1 MDFERWK
8 QVDNLLQSVLERQPE
23 ERDAFLQEACASDKT
38 LEREV
43 RSLLALERQAGSF
56 LQTPV
61 MEGVPTQTSGSLA
74 GETLSHYRVIERLG
88 DGGMGTVWKASDT
101 RLNRYVALKVL
112 HAAKIAD
119 PERKHRFVQEAP

>member
-8 QVDNLLQSVLERQPE
+8 QVDNLLQSVLEHQPE
-23 ERDAFLQEACASDKT
+23 ERDAFLRDACAGDKT

-74 GETLSHYRVIERLG
+74 GKTISHYRVIEKLG
-88 DGGMGTVWKASDT
+88 DGGMGTVWKARDT
-101 RLNRYVALKVL
+101 RLNRYIALKVL
-112 HAAKIAD
+112 HAVPASD
-119 PERKHRFVQEAP
+119 PERKRR